1 MHSQG
6 YGTNAAALST
16 TLFNNGLSYG
26 SCYEINC
33 AGDHKWCLPGSIV
46 VTATNFCPP
55 NNALPNNAGEREG
68 QKTGWISMSRN
79 WGQNWQSNIY
89 VNGQSLPFKVTT
101 SEGRTVVSN
110 NVTPATWS
118 RCLPS
123 KSQSHIHN
131 QQT

>member
-16 TLFNNGLSYG
+16 TLFNNGLSCG
-26 SCYEINC
+26 SCYEIKC
-33 AGDHKWCLPGSIV
+33 IGDHKWCLPGSIV
-46 VTATNFCPP
+46 VIATNFCPP
-55 NNALPNNAGEREG
+55 NNALPNNAGERE
-68 QKTGWISMSRN
+68 
-79 WGQNWQSNIY
+79 
-89 VNGQSLPFKVTT
+89 VTT
-101 SEGRTVVSN
+101 SDGRTVVSN
-110 NVTPATWS
+110 NVAPATWS